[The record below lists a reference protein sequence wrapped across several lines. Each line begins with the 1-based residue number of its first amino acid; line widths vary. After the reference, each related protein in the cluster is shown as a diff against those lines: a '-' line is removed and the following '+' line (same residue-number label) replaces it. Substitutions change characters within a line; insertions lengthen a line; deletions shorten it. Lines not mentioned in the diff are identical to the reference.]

1 MKILSEKL
9 LKKYDRKEALH
20 ITKIMTGRQSD
31 MIEPSRPADYA
42 EAKLKTAVKCLMYF
56 LLMMVGIGTMLFII
70 GKSTRG

>member
-1 MKILSEKL
+1 MTGKKLSI
-9 LKKYDRKEALH
+9 

-56 LLMMVGIGTMLFII
+56 FVDDG
-70 GKSTRG
+70 R

>member
-20 ITKIMTGRQSD
+20 IMTGRQSD

-56 LLMMVGIGTMLFII
+56 SFFFFFFWLMMVEV
-70 GKSTRG
+70 